1 MNPNAIPYHIPPSDA
16 FKNLTTSIQ
25 TNIIISTELMK
36 LNINLQNLLNDKK
49 KECEMLEK
57 KNNEL
62 QKFIDKKQ
70 NYIDECIDTI
80 FMYEMKLNEYKE
92 SRVLVIKKEDIKNKS
107 SIQEDER
114 DDGNRLYE
122 TWRRSN
128 NPFRSNK

>member
-1 MNPNAIPYHIPPSDA
+1 
-16 FKNLTTSIQ
+16 
-25 TNIIISTELMK
+25 
-36 LNINLQNLLNDKK
+36 
-49 KECEMLEK
+49 
-57 KNNEL
+57 
-62 QKFIDKKQ
+62 
-70 NYIDECIDTI
+70 
-80 FMYEMKLNEYKE
+80 MYEMKLNEYKE